1 MSSPVLNII
10 VKFPNLG
17 GSESLI
23 LYSNGR
29 SKGLAFEVKTETS
42 LEMHF
47 KSVILRS
54 ADNGTPSPLFKLV
67 RSLCFPFVINCFKR
81 SFCTSLFPKQ
91 FLTSLA
97 V

>member
-47 KSVILRS
+47 KSVISRS